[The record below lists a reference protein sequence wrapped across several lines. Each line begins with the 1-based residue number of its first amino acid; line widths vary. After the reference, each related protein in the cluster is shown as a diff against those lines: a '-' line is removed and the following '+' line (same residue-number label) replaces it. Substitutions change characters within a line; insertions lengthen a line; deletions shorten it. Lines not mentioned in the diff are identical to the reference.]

1 MALLDQAKEQAR
13 HLVEKVTGS
22 EGREPG
28 VHAITISRSRQE
40 VVSAFR
46 DPDFLS
52 QIFGDIADVEA
63 TGPNLLRWAFHHGG
77 KNDAAWECVITAG
90 EDEVTYAGAGP
101 GSPTEIV
108 IACRDAPQ
116 DRGTEDVARVSAPAP
131 GLLTGPLT
139 FKALYRARA
148 LLQTGE
154 IPTIRRNPSARN
166 SPR

>member
-28 VHAITISRSRQE
+28 VQAITISRSRQE

-52 QIFGDIADVEA
+52 QIFGDIADVDA
-63 TGPNLLRWAFHHGG
+63 AGPNQLRWTFHHDG

-90 EDEVTYAGAGP
+90 DDEVTYGGAG
-101 GSPTEIV
+101 SATEIV

-116 DRGTEDVARVSAPAP
+116 DRGTEVIARVSAPAP

-154 IPTIRRNPSARN
+154 VPTIRRNPSARN
-166 SPR
+166 SQR